1 MFQVAVI
8 QFSLLAPSLLTFAM
22 GRRSRKMSFPTV
34 VIIACYWLIAGIET
48 ADLISV
54 EVNAMATTRRHAV
67 TSTSAIVAIAM
78 ILSNSYAVVTLCS
91 YICPADREDASN
103 NKETMWFD
111 TLYRCLMG
119 GAGVLFAEIPM
130 LAAHAQ
136 VIAANRH
143 MSATFY
149 IWTAKDVVFILV
161 AVVTVVYYL
170 VGARRDV
177 IGASCGRLAFDNP
190 DVFFLPEK
198 RDAYIVRH
206 QHISRHFIATVSD
219 ESEHSLHG
227 ESADSL
233 RQDSAKKK
241 KRVTFRFDLHHGR
254 FGNSSHSVE
263 SDNEKVSENTGKMC
277 DTDV

>member
-1 MFQVAVI
+1 M
-8 QFSLLAPSLLTFAM
+8 SLLAPSLLTLAM

-48 ADLISV
+48 AHLVSV
-54 EVNAMATTRRHAV
+54 EVVTMATMRRHAV
-67 TSTSAIVAIAM
+67 TSAAAIVAIAM
-78 ILSNSYAVVTLCS
+78 IISNCYAVVTLCS
-91 YICPADREDASN
+91 YICPADRDDASN
-103 NKETMWFD
+103 SNEGMWFD

-119 GAGVLFAEIPM
+119 GAGILFAEIPL

-136 VIAANRH
+136 VIAVNRH
-143 MSATFY
+143 VSATFY
-149 IWTAKDVVFILV
+149 TWTAKDIVFILV

-170 VGARRDV
+170 VGTRRDV

-206 QHISRHFIATVSD
+206 QHISRNVIATVTDQSD
-219 ESEHSLHG
+219 HEFHREP
-227 ESADSL
+227 ADNL
-233 RQDSAKKK
+233 RQDPAKKK

-254 FGNSSHSVE
+254 HGTSSHSVE
-263 SDNEKVSENTGKMC
+263 SDSEKVSETISKVC
-277 DTDV
+277 DSDV

>member
-1 MFQVAVI
+1 VAVI
-8 QFSLLAPSLLTFAM
+8 QVSLLAPSLLTLAM

-48 ADLISV
+48 AHLVSV
-54 EVNAMATTRRHAV
+54 EVITMATVRRHV
-67 TSTSAIVAIAM
+67 ITSTAAIVAIAM

-91 YICPADREDASN
+91 YICPADRDDAPSI
-103 NKETMWFD
+103 KEGMWFD

-119 GAGVLFAEIPM
+119 GAGILFAEIPL

-136 VIAANRH
+136 VIAVNRH
-143 MSATFY
+143 VPATFY
-149 IWTAKDVVFILV
+149 TWIAKDVVFILV
-161 AVVTVVYYL
+161 AIVTVVYYL

-206 QHISRHFIATVSD
+206 QHISRHVIATVSD
-219 ESEHSLHG
+219 ESDHEFHR

-233 RQDSAKKK
+233 RQDPAKKK

-254 FGNSSHSVE
+254 HGNSSHCVE
-263 SDNEKVSENTGKMC
+263 SDSEKVSENIGKVS
-277 DTDV
+277 DSIV